1 MKQET
6 GVVEKFG
13 PKKEHR
19 GRSQRLVKSK
29 PSMKEMLGREDFWV
43 RGGSTHSESWG
54 EQRQALQWEN

>member
-1 MKQET
+1 M
-6 GVVEKFG
+6 GL
-13 PKKEHR
+13 KKEHR